1 MRGTSPIF
9 QRERVTVNFLLVTWL
24 KASNGIFLFGKI
36 LSKVQMGYEEGQ
48 IKTKEEAL
56 KFVKKYLA
64 QQSR

>member
-1 MRGTSPIF
+1 
-9 QRERVTVNFLLVTWL
+9 
-24 KASNGIFLFGKI
+24 
-36 LSKVQMGYEEGQ
+36 MGYEEGQ